1 MSDSSTNSNLRTHEV
16 VSPEV
21 WLERRKQLLNHEKEL
36 TRLRDEISRQRRE
49 LPWEEVTKT
58 YVFDGPDGKQTLAQ
72 LFGGKSQLI
81 VYHFM
86 FGPGWN
92 EGCVGCS
99 FLADHLDGTLQHV
112 QRKDIAFAVIS
123 RAPRSEIQAFKQRM
137 GWNFNWVSSNGSD
150 FNYDYRVS
158 FTPEEVASGS
168 IYYNYGNR
176 SGAFLSEDLSGTS
189 VFYKSEEG
197 KLFHTYSSY
206 GRGGEELLGS
216 YRLIDLTPKG
226 REENGPTFT
235 LGDWV
240 RHHDRYQAPG
250 FVDPTGRYREVA
262 VPDPVPTVAS

>member
-1 MSDSSTNSNLRTHEV
+1 MRLSIWPSSQQPWSDLLELVRHHMAQPGVLR
-16 VSPEV
+16 P
-21 WLERRKQLLNHEKEL
+21 
-36 TRLRDEISRQRRE
+36 
-49 LPWEEVTKT
+49 
-58 YVFDGPDGKQTLAQ
+58 Y
-72 LFGGKSQLI
+72 
-81 VYHFM
+81 
-86 FGPGWN
+86 
-92 EGCVGCS
+92 
-99 FLADHLDGTLQHV
+99 
-112 QRKDIAFAVIS
+112 
-123 RAPRSEIQAFKQRM
+123 
-137 GWNFNWVSSNGSD
+137 
-150 FNYDYRVS
+150 
-158 FTPEEVASGS
+158 TPEEVASGS